1 MEAVSIGLI
10 PMLII
15 AAIAWKC
22 GLFNTLTRVV
32 DMANNEVSIQAATHK
47 STVLK
52 RAADLPDV
60 DAETVAKAKANI
72 AALDSFN
79 L

>member
-32 DMANNEVSIQAATHK
+32 DRANNEVSIQAATHK

>member
-10 PMLII
+10 PMLLI